1 MASQSALSQAAACSC
16 AAAMSISS
24 YALAGFRR
32 HSTNR
37 HCMTPL
43 PTPLP
48 NEDNMRSQLGQ

>member
-1 MASQSALSQAAACSC
+1 
-16 AAAMSISS
+16 MSISS